1 MAALAEL
8 VANRL
13 RREVFGSLVCGLGAG
28 LVFLVLIAPSPED
41 AWRMVVGVVL
51 MFLPGAAW
59 VWRHLP
65 AHAPHDRW
73 GWANRITATRGLAL
87 LLWGAWG
94 WQLSPVGWGSVI
106 LATVFLLADGVDGK
120 LARRQGTVSPFGA
133 RFDLEV
139 DALFV
144 LIAGILL
151 LRAEQLGP
159 WVLITGLLRYGYLLA
174 GRWWPVLNRPLPPS
188 RRRAVCGV
196 TNAALLTA
204 GFAPILPLWL
214 VQGLAALGLALVVG
228 SFTVDARTQWVRL
241 TFRGLAFD
249 SANKSVHD
257 SDSGASAPSQNTATV
272 QRL

>member
-1 MAALAEL
+1 MAALAEPA
-8 VANRL
+8 ANRL
-13 RREVFGSLVCGLGAG
+13 RREVFGSLTLGLGAG
-28 LVFLVLIAPSPED
+28 LVFLVLLAPTAEG
-41 AWRMVVGVVL
+41 AWRMAGWFVL

-65 AHAPHDRW
+65 AHAPHSRW

-94 WQLSPVGWGSVI
+94 WELSPVGWGSVA
-106 LATVFLLADGVDGK
+106 LGTLFLLADGVDGY

-151 LRAEQLGP
+151 LRADQLGP
-159 WVLITGLLRYGYLLA
+159 WVLTAGLLRYGYLLA
-174 GRWWPVLNRPLPPS
+174 GCCWPALNRPLPPS

-228 SFTVDARTQWVRL
+228 SFTVDGRAQFVRMTL
-241 TFRGLAFD
+241 PV
-249 SANKSVHD
+249 S
-257 SDSGASAPSQNTATV
+257 P
-272 QRL
+272 